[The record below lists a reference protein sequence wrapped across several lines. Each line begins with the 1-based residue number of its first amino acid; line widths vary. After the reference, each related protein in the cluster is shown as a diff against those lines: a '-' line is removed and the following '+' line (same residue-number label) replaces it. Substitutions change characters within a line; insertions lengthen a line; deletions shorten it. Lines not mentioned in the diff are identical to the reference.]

1 MKRQQL
7 DRILLYASI
16 ACFFFTSFSI
26 LILPPKLSL
35 THQRLFGAVAGGVF
49 WFSLLAGVALQVA
62 LAIRRREWKSK
73 NHAHKR
79 RGRRALPGVIAFGK
93 NPFALAADVACGV
106 CLIAFI
112 AVTAATK
119 GMAYACSVLFA
130 FFVFTFCLHCILNG
144 KIFDYVQN
152 QNKHVSHPKHQ

>member
-49 WFSLLAGVALQVA
+49 WFSLLAGVALLV
-62 LAIRRREWKSK
+62 LTNGER
-73 NHAHKR
+73 HL
-79 RGRRALPGVIAFGK
+79 RGAASGARHSSARVEKQKPRTQKARPPRAAGRYRLW
-93 NPFALAADVACGV
+93 
-106 CLIAFI
+106 
-112 AVTAATK
+112 
-119 GMAYACSVLFA
+119 
-130 FFVFTFCLHCILNG
+130 
-144 KIFDYVQN
+144 
-152 QNKHVSHPKHQ
+152 